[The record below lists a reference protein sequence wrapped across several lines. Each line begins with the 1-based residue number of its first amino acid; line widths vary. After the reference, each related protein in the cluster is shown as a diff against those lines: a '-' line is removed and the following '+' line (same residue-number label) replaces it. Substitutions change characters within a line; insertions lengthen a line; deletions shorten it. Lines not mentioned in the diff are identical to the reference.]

1 MKDINP
7 DSDSPESEDSPS
19 EVPSQG
25 PELFLSEEEQRDTDS
40 ETEPVFEEQEG
51 EVLPPEEKKK
61 SRAGKLFLF
70 LILILSGSGGYL
82 YFNNLIPAEVLNLI
96 SPKSVPPKSPALLAE
111 VQPTP
116 LPVEEKAIEV
126 AEIPDT
132 KIIAEETLPVAIPA
146 APQEITSGTESSVEP
161 ISSTRISGNNFVQKP
176 DVEPTEE
183 PEGESDIE
191 ETETATKEDA
201 TGAQETIS
209 EPMTEAPA
217 PSYEEPLPEPTD
229 SPETPAERDKSV
241 QAYLDF
247 IESSIQKLGELI
259 KEGFNIGW
267 DYIQKK

>member
-1 MKDINP
+1 MKDINT
-7 DSDSPESEDSPS
+7 DSDSPESEDSPP
-19 EVPSQG
+19 EEPSQG

-61 SRAGKLFLF
+61 SGAGKLFLF

-96 SPKSVPPKSPALLAE
+96 SPKSAPPKTSALLAE

-116 LPVEEKAIEV
+116 LPVEEKSIEV
-126 AEIPDT
+126 AETPDT
-132 KIIAEETLPVAIPA
+132 KIIAEEALPVAIPV
-146 APQEITSGTESSVEP
+146 APQETTPGTKSSVEP

-176 DVEPTEE
+176 DIESTEE
-183 PEGESDIE
+183 PEEEADTEES
-191 ETETATKEDA
+191 ETAQDA

-209 EPMTEAPA
+209 EPMTETPA
-217 PSYEEPLPEPTD
+217 PSYEEPTESPEP
-229 SPETPAERDKSV
+229 PAERDKSV

-267 DYIQKK
+267 GYIQKK